1 MRDLLAIEWP
11 PAVPLRFSWGIK
23 NYLFN
28 LKDPFTAIKKQDMKT
43 LSETWFV
50 DGYIDFEL
58 KRYKLLDYLQAVDR
72 YFNQHKLYPQLS
84 DLIFHFNNLVS
95 FRENK
100 QYLQQQFPKRLS
112 QLDLDRLQVIYE
124 KMIKD
129 DELMTELEDII
140 RYAAEKLKKT
150 IQEGQEIYDLVEE
163 QMEILP
169 VGLIP
174 LSHAEG
180 YMLIDNGAGGD
191 TRAYEFHITIF
202 EKQHEK
208 YRAMRTTYVDSWLRN
223 LVNTH
228 ESIKSELIRH
238 RRDLPNPAV
247 YSVIAKRTFPLEE
260 TLLPV
265 AKRSLVKYISQQAA

>member
-1 MRDLLAIEWP
+1 
-11 PAVPLRFSWGIK
+11 
-23 NYLFN
+23 
-28 LKDPFTAIKKQDMKT
+28 MKT

-58 KRYKLLDYLQAVDR
+58 KRYKLLDYLQAINYNFHQR
-72 YFNQHKLYPQLS
+72 KLYPQLS
-84 DLIFHFNNLVS
+84 DLIFHYNNLVS

-140 RYAAEKLKKT
+140 RYASEKMKET
-150 IQEGQEIYDLVEE
+150 IQEGREIYDMVDEE
-163 QMEILP
+163 MEILP

-174 LSHAEG
+174 LSNAEG
-180 YMLIDNGAGGD
+180 YMLLDNGSGGA

-208 YRAMRTTYVDSWLRN
+208 YRAMRTTYIDSWLRN
-223 LVNTH
+223 LANTH
-228 ESIKSELIRH
+228 ESIKSELIRE
-238 RRDLPNPAV
+238 RQDMPNPAV
-247 YSVIAKRTFPLEE
+247 YSIISKKTFPLEE

-265 AKRSLVKYISQQAA
+265 AKRSLVRYISQQAA

>member
-1 MRDLLAIEWP
+1 
-11 PAVPLRFSWGIK
+11 
-23 NYLFN
+23 
-28 LKDPFTAIKKQDMKT
+28 MKT

-58 KRYKLLDYLQAVDR
+58 KRYKLLDYLQAIN
-72 YFNQHKLYPQLS
+72 YNFHQHKLYPQLS
-84 DLIFHFNNLVS
+84 DLIFHFHNLIS
-95 FRENK
+95 FRDNK

-140 RYAAEKLKKT
+140 RYASQKMEET
-150 IQEGQEIYDLVEE
+150 IQEGREIYEMVDEE
-163 QMEILP
+163 MEISP

-174 LSHAEG
+174 LSHSEG
-180 YMLIDNGAGGD
+180 YMLVDNGKDGD

-208 YRAMRTTYVDSWLRN
+208 YRAMRTTYIDSWLRN

-228 ESIKSELIRH
+228 ESIKSELIREH
-238 RRDLPNPAV
+238 QDMPNPAV
-247 YSVIAKRTFPLEE
+247 YSVISKRTFPLEE

-265 AKRSLVKYISQQAA
+265 AKRSLVRYISEQAA

>member
-1 MRDLLAIEWP
+1 
-11 PAVPLRFSWGIK
+11 
-23 NYLFN
+23 
-28 LKDPFTAIKKQDMKT
+28 MKT

-58 KRYKLLDYLQAVDR
+58 KRYKLLDYLQAINYNFHQR
-72 YFNQHKLYPQLS
+72 KLYPQLS
-84 DLIFHFNNLVS
+84 DLIFHYNNLVS

-140 RYAAEKLKKT
+140 RYASEKMKET
-150 IQEGQEIYDLVEE
+150 IQEGREIYDMVDEE
-163 QMEILP
+163 MEILP
-169 VGLIP
+169 VGLVP
-174 LSHAEG
+174 LSNAEG
-180 YMLIDNGAGGD
+180 YMLLDNGSGKA

-208 YRAMRTTYVDSWLRN
+208 YRAMRTNYIDSWLRN
-223 LVNTH
+223 LANTH
-228 ESIKSELIRH
+228 ESIKSELIRE
-238 RRDLPNPAV
+238 RQDMPNPAV
-247 YSVIAKRTFPLEE
+247 YSIISKKTFPLEE

-265 AKRSLVKYISQQAA
+265 AKRSLVRYISQQAA